1 MMRVTP
7 IALKI
12 AVAKGQRVLTG
23 RDHYWQLMMDCDMR
37 KQSFSVDDIFG
48 LSNNRS
54 RLQIS
59 DFIDMLEKAEIISR
73 TGETNPRGM
82 ALFRVAA
89 RQSATPMFKRDGTLI
104 ADQITA
110 RQALWNA
117 MRSPFFRNGFKLIDI
132 SVHASTDTLEINQR
146 SARLYI
152 SRLLRAGYLIV
163 LQKGTNASP
172 TIWRLVQNTGP
183 VAPKLLKTESVYDPN
198 AEKIFGEP
206 ETVEVEP

>member
-23 RDHYWQLMMDCDMR
+23 RDHYWKLMMDADMR

-59 DFIDMLEKAEIISR
+59 DFIDMLEKAEIIRR

-82 ALFRVAA
+82 ALYRVAA
-89 RQSATPMFKRDGTLI
+89 RQSATPMFKRDGTPI
-104 ADQITA
+104 GDQMTA

-132 SVHASTDTLEINQR
+132 SVHASTDTLPVTQR

-152 SRLLRAGYLIV
+152 SCLLRAEYLIV
-163 LQKGTNASP
+163 LQKGTRSEP
-172 TIWRLVQNTGP
+172 TIWRLVRNTGP
-183 VAPKLLKTESVYDPN
+183 AAPKLLKTECVYDPN

>member
-1 MMRVTP
+1 
-7 IALKI
+7 
-12 AVAKGQRVLTG
+12 
-23 RDHYWQLMMDCDMR
+23 
-37 KQSFSVDDIFG
+37 
-48 LSNNRS
+48 
-54 RLQIS
+54 
-59 DFIDMLEKAEIISR
+59 MLEKAEIICR
-73 TGETNPRGM
+73 TGEMNPRGM

-104 ADQITA
+104 ADQMTA

-163 LQKGTNASP
+163 LQKGTNATP
-172 TIWRLVQNTGP
+172 TIWRLVHNTGP

>member
-1 MMRVTP
+1 MS

-23 RDHYWQLMMDCDMR
+23 RDHYWKLMMDADMR

-59 DFIDMLEKAEIISR
+59 EFLDMLEKAEIICR
-73 TGETNPRGM
+73 TGELNPRGM
-82 ALFRVAA
+82 ALFRIAT
-89 RQSATPMFKRDGTLI
+89 RQSAAPMFKRDGTLI
-104 ADQITA
+104 ADQMTA

-117 MRSPFFRNGFKLIDI
+117 MRSPFFRSGFKLIDI
-132 SVHASTDTLEINQR
+132 SVHASTDTLPVTQR

-152 SRLLRAGYLIV
+152 SCLLRAEYLIV
-163 LQKGTNASP
+163 LQKGTRSEP
-172 TIWRLVQNTGP
+172 TIWRLVRNTGP
-183 VAPKLLKTESVYDPN
+183 VAPKLLKTECVYDPN

>member
-1 MMRVTP
+1 MRVTP

-12 AVAKGQRVLTG
+12 SAAKGQRVLTG
-23 RDHYWQLMMDCDMR
+23 RDHYWKLMMDADMR
-37 KQSFSVDDIFG
+37 KQPFSVDDIFG
-48 LSNNRS
+48 LSNNLS
-54 RLQIS
+54 RLQIAE
-59 DFIDMLEKAEIISR
+59 FLDMLEKAEIIRR

-82 ALFRVAA
+82 ALYRVAV
-89 RQSATPMFKRDGTLI
+89 RQSATPMFKRDGTPI
-104 ADQITA
+104 GDQITA

-117 MRSPFFRNGFKLIDI
+117 MRSPFFRNGFKLIDV
-132 SVHASTDTLEINQR
+132 SVHASTDTLTVTQR

-163 LQKGTNASP
+163 LQKGSSATP
-172 TIWRLVQNTGP
+172 TIWRLVNNTGP
-183 VAPKLLKTESVYDPN
+183 VAPKLLKTECVYDPN